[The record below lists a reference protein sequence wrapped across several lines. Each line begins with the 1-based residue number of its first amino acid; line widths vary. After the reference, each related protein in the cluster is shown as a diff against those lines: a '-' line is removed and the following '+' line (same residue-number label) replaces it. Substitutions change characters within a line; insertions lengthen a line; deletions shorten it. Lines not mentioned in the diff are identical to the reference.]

1 MTFVVAQVAMVEVEI
16 GESYDLHLLMIFAM
30 STAVLVFV
38 HLLSLLIATCLLPDL
53 DALAAIPK
61 AQLAQN
67 SAHISRSCCVSFS
80 WFLSHIVGIPLFF
93 IEVIILSYVK
103 FYSRGTPQ
111 PVSIVNMTGG
121 HELPEPGDKIHAAT
135 AATVTIVLLVIVALP
150 FVTCYFRHFY
160 RRRLKLQ
167 RRQLDKAEELFR
179 RLHAKSSP
187 VQEESVVSVTST
199 NFPVGLDVRQRNGQ
213 VVATTSSADVDVE
226 KGVECHQLQPV
237 PYPAVSLSRRS
248 TQDHFEDALEQ
259 HDIV

>member
-1 MTFVVAQVAMVEVEI
+1 MEVEI
-16 GESYDLHLLMIFAM
+16 GESFDPGLLVIFAM

-61 AQLAQN
+61 AQLARN

-103 FYSRGTPQ
+103 FYGRRMPLS
-111 PVSIVNMTGG
+111 VSVVNTTMYKNMHNVEEGP
-121 HELPEPGDKIHAAT
+121 LKIHAAT
-135 AATVTIVLLVIVALP
+135 AATVTIVVLAIVALP

-167 RRQLDKAEELFR
+167 RRQLDEAEELFR

-187 VQEESVVSVTST
+187 IREQSVVSVTSG
-199 NFPVGLDVRQRNGQ
+199 NIPVGLDVRQRNGP
-213 VVATTSSADVDVE
+213 VLGTTSSANVDVE
-226 KGVECHQLQPV
+226 KGGNCHQMQHV
-237 PYPAVSLSRRS
+237 PLPASLSRRS
-248 TQDHFEDALEQ
+248 TQDNFEDAVEQ

>member
-1 MTFVVAQVAMVEVEI
+1 M
-16 GESYDLHLLMIFAM
+16 
-30 STAVLVFV
+30 
-38 HLLSLLIATCLLPDL
+38 
-53 DALAAIPK
+53 
-61 AQLAQN
+61 
-67 SAHISRSCCVSFS
+67 
-80 WFLSHIVGIPLFF
+80 
-93 IEVIILSYVK
+93 IILSYVK

>member
-1 MTFVVAQVAMVEVEI
+1 MEVEI
-16 GESYDLHLLMIFAM
+16 GESFHPGLLVIFAM

-61 AQLAQN
+61 AQLARN

-80 WFLSHIVGIPLFF
+80 WFLSHMVGIPLFF

-103 FYSRGTPQ
+103 FYGRRMPL
-111 PVSIVNMTGG
+111 PVSVVNTTSEHNG
-121 HELPEPGDKIHAAT
+121 EDESLKIHAAT
-135 AATVTIVLLVIVALP
+135 AATVTIVVLAIVALP

-167 RRQLDKAEELFR
+167 RRQLDEAEELFR

-187 VQEESVVSVTST
+187 IREQSVVSVTSS
-199 NFPVGLDVRQRNGQ
+199 NIPVGLDVRQRNGP
-213 VVATTSSADVDVE
+213 VLGTTSSADVDVE
-226 KGVECHQLQPV
+226 KAVNCHQMQHV
-237 PYPAVSLSRRS
+237 PLPASLSRRS
-248 TQDHFEDALEQ
+248 TQDNFEDAVEQ